1 MMPLILILIGIMVLC
16 LIRVWSGPTIADR
29 LVAVNM
35 FGIIMTGITGLLS
48 ILFHREF
55 LIDIALA
62 CIFLL
67 FIGTIAF
74 AKYLEKRRFDD

>member
-16 LIRVWSGPTIADR
+16 LIRVWLGPTIADR
-29 LVAVNM
+29 MVAVDM
-35 FGIIMTGITGLLS
+35 FAIIVVGITGLLS
-48 ILFHREF
+48 LLFNREF

-62 CIFLL
+62 WIFLA
-67 FIGTIAF
+67 FIGTIAL